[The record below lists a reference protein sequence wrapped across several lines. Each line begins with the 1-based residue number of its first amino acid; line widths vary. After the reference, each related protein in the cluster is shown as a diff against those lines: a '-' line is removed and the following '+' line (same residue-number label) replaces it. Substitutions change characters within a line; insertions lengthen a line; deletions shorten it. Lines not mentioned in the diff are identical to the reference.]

1 MLVALGTFVSTLF
14 LGATFARPLLAAAAP
29 AAWVAGL
36 VAVVWAW
43 GQRVEFGQSSL
54 ALRGPWRAREIAYD
68 AIETTELRW
77 HEPHAAGQPDADVTA
92 RVRPR
97 GGAPFN
103 MTTTWGEISPLW
115 SRVNGPLRARQRAAL
130 ARGEVVTFRDE
141 TSAPWSRVLW
151 AIAMAL
157 MFAESIRAHRGVVI
171 FGAMFAVAMLS
182 LWSDLRDW
190 LRARAAGGLE
200 LSTEGLREIGRRR
213 DDERDAYR
221 QMRGPAHGWIPWS
234 EVLWV
239 LRNGHALR
247 VGTRQRAEALYVSPK
262 AEVDALYKLLTE
274 HIERHRAP
282 VDALV
287 PESTAV
293 SALIAQAER
302 AEQARAMASAPVEA
316 RPATGVRIAVA
327 DPVELD
333 AASPGEV
340 DATTE
345 HAARGQRASR

>member
-1 MLVALGTFVSTLF
+1 MLVALSTLVSTLL
-14 LGATFARPLLAAAAP
+14 LGVTFARPVLAAAAP
-29 AAWVAGL
+29 TALIVGL
-36 VAVVWAW
+36 VAGAWAW
-43 GQRVEFGQSSL
+43 SQRVEFGQSSL
-54 ALRGPWRAREIAYD
+54 TLRGPWWAREIAYD

-77 HEPHAAGQPDADVTA
+77 HESHNAGRPHAAVTA

-97 GGAPFN
+97 GGAPFD
-103 MTTTWGEISPLW
+103 MTATWGELAPVW
-115 SRVNGPLRARQRAAL
+115 ARVNGPLRAGQRAAL

-141 TSAPWSRVLW
+141 TSAPWSHALW
-151 AIAMAL
+151 AIGMAL
-157 MFAESIRAHRGVVI
+157 MFVEAVSVRRGVVI
-171 FGAMFAVAMLS
+171 FGAMLAVSLLS
-182 LWSDLRDW
+182 LWNDLRVW
-190 LRARAAGGLE
+190 RRARAAGGLE
-200 LSTEGLREIGRRR
+200 LSAEGLREVGRRR
-213 DDERDAYR
+213 DDDRDAYR

-239 LRNGHALR
+239 LRDGHALR
-247 VGTRQRAEALYVSPK
+247 IGTRQRAEALYVSPK
-262 AEVDALYKLLTE
+262 SEADALYELLTE

-302 AEQARAMASAPVEA
+302 AEQARAVAGAPVEA